1 MIVINYST
9 SFKALD
15 NYIKNHND
23 STDQLSE
30 QVRQGAAASAK
41 DIIRIYGL
49 FLVKENGIK
58 EIDTNNLPPIRTNNV
73 QLAKMGNASPRTI
86 QRHIIRLQEA
96 GIITNK
102 IWRGSK
108 SGYDLFINPNILL
121 ARCRKTQKE
130 VEKSLNMALKQSTDN
145 DLLIE
150 INTTTC
156 RHTDSCNNSYK
167 SNNLLKGGDNL
178 KSSEQIDTDGN
189 DSGYKTGN
197 KFKRSSQP
205 KLPLGVLTGEN
216 DLSGYDTGNKKTGNT
231 GEKVAKKIK
240 DAGEKVRRKRA
251 ENQRPGEVK
260 SPELDPARSAS
271 LNLYV
276 SLLWSFAKSFLYSH
290 VYLTER
296 QEEIGK
302 KLLYD
307 WYEPVSTQH
316 LSKVHQI
323 YIGRMGLVRKFI
335 EKDPEN
341 RFVQLPFKYFD
352 INNPNGFAGTK
363 KWWKEHEKRKKEVQA
378 KLILHAQIRRF
389 INNQQKEAS
398 KQKPPLRLYQ
408 ECETRVGKLGDPLL
422 LEQFHAAILNP
433 NIHQHLY
440 VNN

>member
-15 NYIKNHND
+15 NYIKKHND

-30 QVRQGAAASAK
+30 KVRQGASSTAK

-49 FLVKENGIK
+49 FLVKANGIK
-58 EIDTNNLPPIRTNNV
+58 EIDTENLPPIRTNNV
-73 QLAKMGNASPRTI
+73 QLSKMGNASPRTI

-102 IWRGSK
+102 IWHGSK

-130 VEKSLNMALKQSTDN
+130 VEKSLDMALKQSTDN

-167 SNNLLKGGDNL
+167 SNNLLKAGDNL
-178 KSSEQIDTDGN
+178 KSSEQIETTGN

-197 KFKRSSQP
+197 NFKRSS
-205 KLPLGVLTGEN
+205 LSLTAE
-216 DLSGYDTGNKKTGNT
+216 SSTGYDTGNKKTGNT
-231 GEKVAKKIK
+231 GEKLAKKIE
-240 DAGEKVRRKRA
+240 DAGEKVRKRA
-251 ENQRPGEVK
+251 KNQRSGEVK
-260 SPELDPARSAS
+260 SPEIDSARSAS

-276 SLLWSFAKSFLYSH
+276 SLLWGFAKSFLYAN

-302 KLLYD
+302 KLIYD
-307 WYEPVSTQH
+307 WYKPVATH
-316 LSKVHQI
+316 NLSKVHQI

-335 EKDPEN
+335 DKDPEK

-363 KWWKEHEKRKKEVQA
+363 KWWAAHEKRKKEVRE

-398 KQKPPLRLYQ
+398 KQKPPLQLYQ

>member
-15 NYIKNHND
+15 NYIKNYND

-49 FLVKENGIK
+49 FLVKANAIK
-58 EIDTNNLPPIRTNNV
+58 EINTDNLPPIRTNNV

-130 VEKSLNMALKQSTDN
+130 VKKSLDLALKQSVDN

-156 RHTDSCNNSYK
+156 RHTDSCNKSYK
-167 SNNLLKGGDNL
+167 SKNLLMDGDNL
-178 KSSEQIDTDGN
+178 KSSEQNDADGN
-189 DSGYKTGN
+189 DSRYKTGN
-197 KFKRSSQP
+197 NFKRSS
-205 KLPLGVLTGEN
+205 LSLTVEN
-216 DLSGYDTGNKKTGNT
+216 DSSSYDTGNIKTGNT
-231 GEKVAKKIK
+231 GEKVPKKNE
-240 DAGEKVRRKRA
+240 DAGEKVRNKRA
-251 ENQRPGEVK
+251 KNQRSGEVK
-260 SPELDPARSAS
+260 SPEIDSARSAS

-276 SLLWSFAKSFLYSH
+276 SLLWGFAKSILYSG
-290 VYLTER
+290 VFLTER

-302 KLLYD
+302 KLIYD
-307 WYEPVSTQH
+307 WYAPVATH
-316 LSKVHQI
+316 NLSKVHQI

-335 EKDPEN
+335 EKDPEK

-363 KWWKEHEKRKKEVQA
+363 KWWAEHEKRKKEVQA

-398 KQKPPLRLYQ
+398 KQKPPLQLYQ
-408 ECETRVGKLGDPLL
+408 ECETRVGKLGDPVL

-433 NIHQHLY
+433 TVHQHLY
-440 VNN
+440 INN